1 MVVGCLWMILCAIHW
16 EKLILLQYIIS
27 SIIFLGMVESI
38 TWYFDF
44 LYYNH
49 HANFHFSAILV
60 GILSSTLKHTSSRVL
75 VLVVSMGFGVVKL
88 VSSLFLLP
96 FPSSSLFPASLSLS
110 LSPLLLPP
118 PSSFLPFP
126 SPFPFPL
133 SLSLS
138 PVPLPPP
145 SSFHSPFPLPFPFPL
160 PLLPLSFFCPTFP
173 FPFPLL
179 MDASHLLIVT
189 NY

>member
-60 GILSSTLKHTSSRVL
+60 GILSSTLKRTSSRVL

-96 FPSSSLFPASLSLS
+96 FPSSSLFPASPSLS
-110 LSPLLLPP
+110 LSPLLL
-118 PSSFLPFP
+118 S
-126 SPFPFPL
+126 
-133 SLSLS
+133 
-138 PVPLPPP
+138 PP
-145 SSFHSPFPLPFPFPL
+145 SSFHSPLPFPFPSPSFPPSSFHSPLPFPLPFPSLF
-160 PLLPLSFFCPTFP
+160 LSYP
-173 FPFPLL
+173 FPF
-179 MDASHLLIVT
+179 SLIFAQHT
-189 NY
+189 SEL

>member
-60 GILSSTLKHTSSRVL
+60 GILSSTLKRTSSRFPFPFSFL
-75 VLVVSMGFGVVKL
+75 LFSC
-88 VSSLFLLP
+88 SSLF
-96 FPSSSLFPASLSLS
+96 FFSSSF
-110 LSPLLLPP
+110 SPP
-118 PSSFLPFP
+118 
-126 SPFPFPL
+126 
-133 SLSLS
+133 
-138 PVPLPPP
+138 PLPPP
-145 SSFHSPFPLPFPFPL
+145 PPPPPPLPPP
-160 PLLPLSFFCPTFP
+160 PPPPPKEKKRRRTTRGS
-173 FPFPLL
+173 
-179 MDASHLLIVT
+179 
-189 NY
+189 